1 MGADT
6 MDQRDAQST
15 RSAQSL
21 RRVGAGLL
29 WAAVAICS
37 AAAAHGAPNL
47 SRDSRLQPPFDVEA
61 RRAQAGGPLPPAR
74 CPQPPAPELRATGQ
88 IFYRPGS
95 NATDIDP
102 SAHAA
107 NDALARPV
115 NDYMAFVV
123 HTASDYMR
131 SRPAD
136 PQRAACVLR
145 WLATWARA
153 GALLET
159 PNRQGRYLRN
169 WTQADLAIAYLTIRD
184 ASGLDST
191 QKYDV
196 EAWFAKLGE
205 AVNADFRS
213 GMDRN
218 NHLYWAAVAAVSA
231 GVVTDNRALF
241 GWGIRTARDAIGDI
255 GADGTLPR
263 ELARRDKALGYHVFA
278 LQALEWV
285 ACFAAANGIDL
296 WHAQGGA
303 LLRLDDLMVRDLDDP
318 EVMVIKSG
326 YVQNTDDLQGWPS
339 RRSLSWA
346 EPYYAVTHDS
356 RLVPYLRAARPW
368 IGSARNGGDMTLAF
382 GAALPLGTPA
392 SEHTAGP

>member
-1 MGADT
+1 
-6 MDQRDAQST
+6 
-15 RSAQSL
+15 
-21 RRVGAGLL
+21 
-29 WAAVAICS
+29 
-37 AAAAHGAPNL
+37 L
-47 SRDSRLQPPFDVEA
+47 SQDPKLHAPFDVAA
-61 RRAQAGGPLPPAR
+61 RRAQAGGPLPPVR
-74 CPQPPAPELRATGQ
+74 CPPPPAPELRATGQ
-88 IFYRPGS
+88 IFYRPGT

-136 PQRAACVLR
+136 PQRAACVLT
-145 WLATWARA
+145 WLATWAKA

-159 PNRQGRYLRN
+159 PDQQGRYLRN

-184 ASGLDST
+184 AQALDST
-191 QKYDV
+191 QKYNV
-196 EAWFAKLGE
+196 EAWFARLGE
-205 AVNADFRS
+205 AVNTDFRTRFE
-213 GMDRN
+213 RN
-218 NHLYWAAVAAVSA
+218 NHLYWAAVSAVSA

-241 GWGIRTARDAIGDI
+241 GWGIRTARDATDDI
-255 GADGTLPR
+255 AADGTLPR

-278 LQALEWV
+278 LQALELV

-296 WHAQGGA
+296 WHAHDGA

-318 EVMVIKSG
+318 AVMVIKSG

-346 EPYYAVTHDS
+346 EPYYAVTHDA

-382 GAALPLGTPA
+382 GAVLPPATPA
-392 SEHTAGP
+392 PRHPVIQ